1 MIRNKDTMKRKQ
13 FVKGVEQIAKEGAI
27 QIFTELGGGMEEI
40 IVGVVGVL
48 QFEVLEHRLKT
59 EYNVEIIKEPLPY
72 QYIRWVKT
80 DKDLKSLNLSS
91 DTKKVQDLKGQHL
104 LLFTNDW
111 SVRWATEKNPDLEL
125 LEFSKN

>member
-1 MIRNKDTMKRKQ
+1 ML
-13 FVKGVEQIAKEGAI
+13 
-27 QIFTELGGGMEEI
+27 LGY
-40 IVGVVGVL
+40 
-48 QFEVLEHRLKT
+48 FNLKT